1 MQITRE
7 EAKAILLN
15 NTDVGYGVVIEGE
28 STAQIK
34 EALNMAIEALEI
46 IKMLGESVDAYI
58 LGKKKEPKKGKW
70 IPVSEGLPEDD
81 TRVLITTTSALG
93 TEHIVIE
100 VSYLNGVFLRGFSSY
115 TPSAWMPLPEAYK
128 EERNANDS

>member
-34 EALNMAIEALEI
+34 EALNMA
-46 IKMLGESVDAYI
+46 VDAI
-58 LGKKKEPKKGKW
+58 DMLNKIEKTFNAPKEN
-70 IPVSEGLPEDD
+70 
-81 TRVLITTTSALG
+81 T
-93 TEHIVIE
+93 IVIKRQD
-100 VSYLNGVFLRGFSSY
+100 NAQTQAAF
-115 TPSAWMPLPEAYK
+115 K
-128 EERNANDS
+128 EFIENIRRCEYCR

>member
-34 EALNMAIEALEI
+34 EALNMAVDALDMLNKIEKTFNTPKENSII
-46 IKMLGESVDAYI
+46 IKRQDSAEAQDAF
-58 LGKKKEPKKGKW
+58 KEFM
-70 IPVSEGLPEDD
+70 ENA
-81 TRVLITTTSALG
+81 RRC
-93 TEHIVIE
+93 
-100 VSYLNGVFLRGFSSY
+100 SYCR
-115 TPSAWMPLPEAYK
+115 
-128 EERNANDS
+128 

>member
-34 EALNMAIEALEI
+34 EALNMAADALDMLNKIE
-46 IKMLGESVDAYI
+46 KTFSMP
-58 LGKKKEPKKGKW
+58 KENQ
-70 IPVSEGLPEDD
+70 
-81 TRVLITTTSALG
+81 
-93 TEHIVIE
+93 IVIK
-100 VSYLNGVFLRGFSSY
+100 RQD
-115 TPSAWMPLPEAYK
+115 SAEAQAAFK
-128 EERNANDS
+128 EFIESIRRREYCR

>member
-34 EALNMAIEALEI
+34 EALNMAVDAFDMLNRIEKTFNTPKESPIAI
-46 IKMLGESVDAYI
+46 IKLQDNAETQAAF
-58 LGKKKEPKKGKW
+58 KKF
-70 IPVSEGLPEDD
+70 
-81 TRVLITTTSALG
+81 
-93 TEHIVIE
+93 IE
-100 VSYLNGVFLRGFSSY
+100 NIR
-115 TPSAWMPLPEAYK
+115 
-128 EERNANDS
+128 RCDNCR